1 MKKLLL
7 FGLIA
12 ISSLMLAQIPT
23 GYYDGTSGLTGAALK
38 TKLSQIITNGHLDK
52 GYAGLWTGYKT
63 TDIDKNY
70 ENDGSILDMYSENPT
85 GTDPYKFTVSTDQC
99 GSYSI
104 EGDCYNR
111 EHVVPQS
118 LFSESSPMVSD
129 IHFIRATDGKVNGM
143 RSNYPFG
150 TVSSP
155 SFTSKN
161 GSKLGPS
168 TSTGYTATVFEPI
181 DEFKGDI
188 ARMIF
193 YFVTRYES
201 KLSTFTSG
209 GMLGNTAYPGLQTW
223 EQNVLL
229 AWAAQDP
236 VSPAEIN
243 RNNAAYTFQGNRNPY
258 IDHPEWVQA
267 VWGTQIVDT
276 EAPTAPTSLS
286 VVSTTTASANLSW
299 TAATDNVGVSY
310 YQIFVNG
317 VFKTNS
323 STTTATIGGLSQ
335 GTTYNFY
342 VVAVDA
348 AGNVSPQSNTASGTT
363 LTDTVAPTAPTN
375 LSVSSVGT
383 NNIAISWTASTD
395 NIAVDNYE
403 IYVNGVLYGTS
414 LTTSANIANLSP
426 TTTYNIYVIAK
437 DAAGNSSTQSNTVS
451 AKTLAVGTTCGDEKF
466 ETIPASSSTYSTYN
480 WTSNGISWTSEDSR
494 TDLKLNNRA
503 ITIRNGL
510 LTALSSPNGIGNL
523 TVTTQQMYSGGA
535 GTFNLLVNGNIVGSI
550 PYGVGGSNGGPKTT
564 TTVSNINISGDV
576 EISLVNTV
584 KDTRVMIDDMTWT
597 CYAPALATNDLS
609 SAKSSFRISPN
620 PVKNGE
626 IYISGIDDLSK
637 VDNVQIFDFSGKI
650 VKSISNPFKGTN
662 KINLNNL
669 SKGMYILRINN
680 QTQKF
685 IVE

>member
-38 TKLSQIITNGHLDK
+38 TKLSEIITNGHNTKSYDNLYN
-52 GYAGLWTGYKT
+52 GYPT
-63 TDIDKNY
+63 TDTDHY
-70 ENDGSILDMYSENPT
+70 YDNDGSVLDIYSENPN
-85 GTDPYKFTVSTDQC
+85 GSDSYNYQHGVKKC
-99 GSYSI
+99 GNYSS

-111 EHVVPQS
+111 EHVIPQS
-118 LFSESSPMVSD
+118 FFNSASPMVSD
-129 IHFIRATDGKVNGM
+129 IHFIRPTDGKVNGM

-161 GSKLGPS
+161 GSKLGS
-168 TSTGYTATVFEPI
+168 SSSTGYTGTVFEPI
-181 DEFKGDI
+181 NEFKGDI
-188 ARMIF
+188 ARMVF

-201 KLSTFTSG
+201 RLSGFSSG
-209 GMLGNTAYPGLQTW
+209 NMLGNTAYPGLQTW

-323 STTTATIGGLSQ
+323 STTTATIAGLSQ

-363 LTDTVAPTAPTN
+363 LTDTVAPTTPTN

-494 TDLKLNNRA
+494 TDQTINTRA
-503 ITIRNGL
+503 ITVRNGFL
-510 LTALSSPNGIGNL
+510 SALSAPNGIGNL
-523 TVTTQQMYSGGA
+523 TVTTQQMYSGSA

-550 PYGVGGSNGGPKTT
+550 PYGVGGSNGGPKIT

-597 CYAPALATNDLS
+597 CYAPDLATNDVS
-609 SAKSSFRISPN
+609 NTKSSFKISPN

-626 IYISGIDDLSK
+626 IYISGMDDLSK
-637 VDNVQIFDFSGKI
+637 VNNVQIFDFSGKI
-650 VKSISNPFKGTN
+650 VKSIASPFRGTN
-662 KINLNNL
+662 KIPVNYL
-669 SKGMYILRINN
+669 SKGIYILKINN

>member
-1 MKKLLL
+1 
-7 FGLIA
+7 
-12 ISSLMLAQIPT
+12 MLAQIPT

-38 TKLSQIITNGHLDK
+38 TKLSQIITNGHNTKSYDNLYN
-52 GYAGLWTGYKT
+52 GYPT
-63 TDIDKNY
+63 TDTDHY
-70 ENDGSILDMYSENPT
+70 YDNDGSVLDIYSENPN
-85 GTDPYKFTVSTDQC
+85 GSDSYNYQHGVKKC
-99 GSYSI
+99 GNYSS

-111 EHVVPQS
+111 EHVIPQS
-118 LFSESSPMVSD
+118 FFNSASPMVSD
-129 IHFIRATDGKVNGM
+129 IHFIRPTDGKVNGM

-150 TVSSP
+150 AVSNP

-161 GSKLGPS
+161 GSKLGS
-168 TSTGYTATVFEPI
+168 SSSTGYTGTVFEPI
-181 DEFKGDI
+181 NEFKGDI
-188 ARMIF
+188 ARMVF

-201 KLSTFTSG
+201 RLSGFSSG
-209 GMLGNTAYPGLQTW
+209 NMLGNTTYPGLQTW
-223 EQNVLL
+223 ELNVLL

-236 VSPAEIN
+236 VSPSEIE
-243 RNNAAYTFQGNRNPY
+243 RNNASYVYQGNRNPY

-276 EAPTAPTSLS
+276 E
-286 VVSTTTASANLSW
+286 
-299 TAATDNVGVSY
+299 
-310 YQIFVNG
+310 
-317 VFKTNS
+317 
-323 STTTATIGGLSQ
+323 
-335 GTTYNFY
+335 
-342 VVAVDA
+342 
-348 AGNVSPQSNTASGTT
+348 
-363 LTDTVAPTAPTN
+363 APTAPTN

-510 LTALSSPNGIGNL
+510 LTVLSAPNGIGNL